1 MAHHTLTLNYGPNGF
16 KPDTDVLPV
25 KTGDTISFKL
35 GIAPPKSTFLITMDK
50 QYFSPQ
56 EVKDSGTKVTV
67 VEAASTTYICQL
79 FDEIGGLLSPKDQAG
94 AGTRP
99 V

>member
-35 GIAPPKSTFLITMDK
+35 GIAPPKSTFLITMNK
-50 QYFSPQ
+50 RYFSPQ

-67 VEAASTTYICQL
+67 VEAASTTYSCQL

>member
-1 MAHHTLTLNYGPNGF
+1 MAHHTLTLNYSPNGF

-25 KTGDTISFKL
+25 ETGDTISFRL

-67 VEAASTTYICQL
+67 VEAASTTYSCQL
-79 FDEIGGLLSPKDQAG
+79 FDELGGLLSPKDQAG